1 MLLLSG
7 GLTRSRGL
15 LLSEATWPTSGGG
28 DLDAG
33 KVKLD
38 AEPGE
43 AGQRVTSHSEAW
55 GLPTLPDTHSEDCGA
70 EGGGTSSLCT
80 PQHLPSLLGEP
91 HFPFRGVLY
100 FFPLPGTRN
109 QD

>member
-7 GLTRSRGL
+7 GLTLSRGL

-28 DLDAG
+28 D
-33 KVKLD
+33 LD

-55 GLPTLPDTHSEDCGA
+55 GLPTLPDTHSGDHGA
-70 EGGGTSSLCT
+70 EGGETPSLCT
-80 PQHLPSLLGEP
+80 PQHLLDL
-91 HFPFRGVLY
+91 
-100 FFPLPGTRN
+100 
-109 QD
+109 Q